1 MKNVLYSAVFITAL
15 FLTGCADAGSDQ
27 EVAANQSVTL
37 NASGSTASAG
47 GTITSYKWEQ
57 TQGPDVVL
65 ANQDSVQSTFTAPS
79 VEKLTNV
86 VFKLTVVE
94 TGGKISPY
102 ETKDYVVVVVRPNN
116 DNNVTDTT
124 KPVITLHGES
134 NVSVELGGT
143 YTELG
148 AEATDNV
155 DGNLTNSI
163 AITGTVDTGVAGV
176 YFVKYNVSDA
186 AGNVADEV
194 TRVVNVIDNN
204 GTTITVE
211 SISDGIEH
219 EGSYIRHHIILS
231 DVPNESVAFH
241 ISFQNI
247 STSDDDYNSV
257 PSFDI
262 VPGGSLVLNNDATVL
277 TVTGFKEFDL
287 FMYITPD
294 ELVEDAETYKIFL
307 GDKSA
312 IGTIV
317 EGS

>member
-47 GTITSYKWEQ
+47 GIITSYKWEKI
-57 TQGPDVVL
+57 QGPNNVVL

-134 NVSVELGGT
+134 NVTVELGGT

-163 AITGTVDTGVAGV
+163 AITGTR
-176 YFVKYNVSDA
+176 YS
-186 AGNVADEV
+186 
-194 TRVVNVIDNN
+194 
-204 GTTITVE
+204 
-211 SISDGIEH
+211 
-219 EGSYIRHHIILS
+219 
-231 DVPNESVAFH
+231 
-241 ISFQNI
+241 
-247 STSDDDYNSV
+247 
-257 PSFDI
+257 
-262 VPGGSLVLNNDATVL
+262 
-277 TVTGFKEFDL
+277 
-287 FMYITPD
+287 
-294 ELVEDAETYKIFL
+294 
-307 GDKSA
+307 
-312 IGTIV
+312 
-317 EGS
+317 